1 LALITVATGLL
12 ALLVVAVR
20 LRPSEQGLGT
30 HQQLGL
36 PPCSFRLMFGV
47 RCPSCGMTTSWS
59 HVVRG
64 QPVRAV
70 QANAG
75 GTLICAAALVCVPY
89 LLVTAVRGRWF
100 VRPPNEGLLAV
111 AATAFVA
118 VTLIDWAVRLWSG

>member
-1 LALITVATGLL
+1 LALMIVTTGML
-12 ALLVVAVR
+12 ALLAVAVS

-36 PPCSFRLMFGV
+36 PPCSFRVMFGV
-47 RCPSCGMTTSWS
+47 RCPSCGMTTAWS

-64 QPVRAV
+64 HPVRAV

-75 GTLICAAALVCVPY
+75 GALICAAVLVCVPY
-89 LLVTAVRGRWF
+89 LLITAARGRWV
-100 VRPPNEGLLAV
+100 VRPPNEAVLAV

-118 VTLIDWAVRLWSG
+118 ITLIDWAIRLWSG